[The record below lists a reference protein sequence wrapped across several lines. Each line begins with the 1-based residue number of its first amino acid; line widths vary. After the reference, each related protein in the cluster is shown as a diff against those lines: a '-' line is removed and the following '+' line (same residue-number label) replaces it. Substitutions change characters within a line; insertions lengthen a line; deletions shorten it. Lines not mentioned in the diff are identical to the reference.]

1 MQQQELNVS
10 SSRPDPICPRPGN
23 WGLSQFPQYA
33 ELHCLSNFSFLRG
46 ASHAEELVTRAK
58 ELGYAALAITDECS
72 LAGVVRAHSA
82 TKKIGGIKLL
92 IGAEFT
98 LDCGLRLV
106 LIARDRAGYGR
117 LSRLITRG
125 RRKAQKGSYLLT
137 RADVEEFVADGA
149 TAKPGEIV
157 SDGTLVLWLP
167 PLFSSRDAAGQGE
180 WLRAHFARRAWIA
193 VELVRDG
200 RDRERLACCRE
211 LGAALRFSLVAT
223 GDVHMHVRERRR
235 LQDALT
241 AVRHR
246 VTLAEAG
253 EQLHPNGERHL
264 RERARLAKLYPPEL
278 LAETVKIAQLV
289 NFSLDELRY
298 EYPREL
304 VPAGETPASHLRA
317 LTEAGARKRWPG
329 GIPEKMRTQINYE
342 LELISDLKYESYF
355 LTVHDIVSE
364 ARRLNILCQG
374 RGSAA
379 NSVVC
384 YALGVTEVD
393 PSRGELLMERFISRE
408 RNEPPDIDIDFEHE
422 RREEVIQ
429 YVYRKYGRDR
439 TALTATV
446 ICYRPRSAL
455 RDMAKV
461 IGLDV
466 VQAERLAGA
475 MQWWDTSVDEERVR
489 EAGFEPGNP
498 QLKLLLDLA
507 GQLLGFPRHLSQHV
521 GGFVI
526 SQGLLEELV
535 PIENAAMED
544 RTVIEW
550 DKDDLDDLG
559 LLKVDVLGLGMLS
572 ALRRAFVLV
581 SDFRRR
587 SFTLA
592 DVPKEDSRVYEMIS
606 RADTIGVFQ
615 VESRAQMSMLPRLKP
630 REFYDLVIEVAIVRP
645 GPIQGGMVHPYLR
658 RRQGLDPVTYPSKA
672 VEGVLSRTLGVPIFQ
687 EQVMQLAIVA
697 AGFTPGEADQLRR
710 SMAAWKRRGGL
721 GHFEQRLIEG
731 MRARGYPEDFAKAIF
746 SQIQGFGEYGF
757 PESHAASFALL
768 VYSSA
773 WLKCY
778 EPAAFTCALINSQP
792 MGFYAPAQLVR
803 DASVHGVEV
812 RPISVC
818 NSDWDCSLERR
829 AKRAENDTADDEPA
843 LRLGLRMV
851 KGLGEEAALRIM
863 AARAQEPFASVQDL
877 TRRAQLTRREL
888 EALADAGAL
897 RTLSGN
903 RHLTFWQV
911 AGSEQELPLA
921 PVPRAPEGTPLL
933 APPTEGQNIAADYR
947 ATGLTLGR
955 HPLALLREQL
965 ETSSIVTSRS
975 LGDLPHGRAVRVAG
989 IVTARQRPQSAG
1001 GVMFIT
1007 LEDETGY
1014 VNLIVWERV
1023 WSRARRTAN
1032 GSRLLEVHGQL
1043 QREGLVTHVVARKLV
1058 DRTPMLG
1065 SLVTQSRDFR

>member
-1 MQQQELNVS
+1 MTAAA
-10 SSRPDPICPRPGN
+10 PA
-23 WGLSQFPQYA
+23 YA

-46 ASHAEELVTRAK
+46 ASHAEELIAQAK
-58 ELGYAALAITDECS
+58 ELGYTALAITDECS
-72 LAGVVRAHSA
+72 FAGVVRAHSA
-82 TKKIGGIKLL
+82 VKKLGGGIKLL
-92 IGAEFT
+92 IGTELS

-106 LIARDRAGYGR
+106 VIARNRAGYGC

-125 RRKAQKGSYLLT
+125 RRKAEKGSYSLS
-137 RADVEEFVADGA
+137 RADVEEFLAHDA
-149 TAKPGEIV
+149 A
-157 SDGTLVLWLP
+157 GTLALWLP
-167 PLFSSRDAAGQGE
+167 CLAAADHGEQGA
-180 WLRAHFARRAWIA
+180 WVARSFVHRAWIA

-200 RDRERLACCRE
+200 RDRQRLDACRA
-211 LGAALRFSLVAT
+211 LGAAHGLRLTAA
-223 GDVHMHVRERRR
+223 GDVHMHVHERRH

-241 AVRHR
+241 AIRHG
-246 VTLAEAG
+246 VSLVEAG
-253 EQLHPNGERHL
+253 ERLFPNGERHL
-264 RERARLAKLYPPEL
+264 RARERLAKLYPPEL
-278 LAETVKIAQLV
+278 LAESVNIAALA

-329 GIPEKMRTQINYE
+329 GVPEKMRARIEYE
-342 LELISDLKYESYF
+342 LKLIGDLAYESYF
-355 LTVHDIVSE
+355 LTVQDIVSE

-384 YALGVTEVD
+384 YCLGVTEVD
-393 PSRGELLMERFISRE
+393 PARGELLMERFISRE

-429 YVYRKYGRDR
+429 YIYRKYGRER

-455 RDMAKV
+455 RDMAKAM
-461 IGLDV
+461 GLDS
-466 VQAERLAGA
+466 VQAERLSGA
-475 MQWWDTSVDEERVR
+475 MQWWDTTVNEERIR

-498 QLKLLLDLA
+498 QLLKLLYLV

-572 ALRRAFVLV
+572 ALRRGLEYVGA
-581 SDFRRR
+581 FRRR

-592 DVPKEDSRVYEMIS
+592 DVPKEDPRVYEMIS
-606 RADTIGVFQ
+606 RADTVGVFQ
-615 VESRAQMSMLPRLKP
+615 VESRAQMSMLPRLRP

-658 RRQGLDPVTYPSKA
+658 RRQGLEPVTYPSEA
-672 VEGVLSRTLGVPIFQ
+672 VKGVLSRTLGVPIFQ

-721 GHFEQRLIEG
+721 GHFEQRLIVG
-731 MRARGYPEDFAKAIF
+731 MKERGYDESFAQQIF

-773 WLKCY
+773 WLKCH
-778 EPAAFTCALINSQP
+778 EPAAFTCALLNSQP
-792 MGFYAPAQLVR
+792 MGFYAPAQLIR
-803 DASVHGVEV
+803 DARDHGVEV

-818 NSDWDCSLERR
+818 HSDWDCSLETR
-829 AKRAENDTADDEPA
+829 ADGEPA

-851 KGLGEEAALRIM
+851 KGANREAAERIV
-863 AARAQEPFASVQDL
+863 AARAAAQFSTVQDL
-877 TRRAQLTRREL
+877 TMRAALERREL
-888 EALADAGAL
+888 EALADAGAMRDL
-897 RTLSGN
+897 AGN

-911 AGSEQELPLA
+911 AGSERELPLA
-921 PVPRAPEGTPLL
+921 PVLRAGEATPLL

-947 ATGLTLGR
+947 SQGLTLGR
-955 HPLALLREQL
+955 HPLALLREDL
-965 ETSSIVTSRS
+965 AAAGIATAAS
-975 LGDLPHGRAVRVAG
+975 LRDLPHGRVVRVAG

-1001 GVMFIT
+1001 GVMFVT
-1007 LEDETGY
+1007 LEDETGHM
-1014 VNLIVWERV
+1014 NLIAWEKV
-1023 WSRARRTAN
+1023 WSRARRVASN
-1032 GSRLLEVHGQL
+1032 ARLLEVQGML
-1043 QREGLVTHVVARKLV
+1043 QKEGGVIHVVVRRFT
-1058 DRTPMLG
+1058 DRTWMLG
-1065 SLVTQSRDFR
+1065 NVVTQSRDFR

>member
-1 MQQQELNVS
+1 MSPL
-10 SSRPDPICPRPGN
+10 PD
-23 WGLSQFPQYA
+23 YA

-46 ASHAEELVTRAK
+46 ASHAEELVTQAK
-58 ELGYAALAITDECS
+58 ELGYTALAITDECS
-72 LAGVVRAHSA
+72 LAGVVRAHTA
-82 TKKIGGIKLL
+82 VKKIGGGIKLL
-92 IGAEFT
+92 IGAEFV

-106 LIARDRAGYGR
+106 VIARSRPGYAR

-125 RRKAQKGSYLLT
+125 RRKAEKGSYSVS
-137 RADVEEFVADGA
+137 RADVEEFLAQD
-149 TAKPGEIV
+149 TE
-157 SDGTLVLWLP
+157 GTLALWLP
-167 PLFSSRDAAGQGE
+167 ATQADADEQGAWIARVFAG
-180 WLRAHFARRAWIA
+180 RAWIA
-193 VELVRDG
+193 VELLRDG
-200 RDRERLACCRE
+200 RDREH
-211 LGAALRFSLVAT
+211 LGACRRLGARHALPLAAA
-223 GDVHMHVRERRR
+223 GDVHMHVRERRA

-241 AVRHR
+241 AVRHG
-246 VTLAEAG
+246 VSVAEAG
-253 EQLHPNGERHL
+253 TRLFPNGERHL
-264 RERARLAKLYPPEL
+264 RERQRLAKLFPAEL
-278 LAETVKIAQLV
+278 LAETVKIAALA

-304 VPAGETPASHLRA
+304 VPEGETPGSHLRKLA
-317 LTEAGARKRWPG
+317 QAGARRRWPA
-329 GIPEKMRTQINYE
+329 GIPEAMQAKIDYE
-342 LELISDLKYESYF
+342 LALIGDLKYESYF

-364 ARRLNILCQG
+364 ARRLSILCQG

-384 YALGVTEVD
+384 YCLGVTEVD

-429 YVYRKYGRDR
+429 YIYRKYGRER

-446 ICYRPRSAL
+446 ISYRPRSAL
-455 RDMAKV
+455 RDMAKA
-461 IGLDV
+461 IGLDA

-475 MQWWDTSVDEERVR
+475 MQWWDTAVDAERIR
-489 EAGFEPGNP
+489 EAGFEPDNP
-498 QLKLLLDLA
+498 QVLHLMYLVA
-507 GQLLGFPRHLSQHV
+507 QLLGFPRHLSQHV

-572 ALRRAFVLV
+572 ALRRGLEYV
-581 SDFRRR
+581 SAFRRK

-592 DVPKEDSRVYEMIS
+592 DVPKEDPRVYEMIS

-615 VESRAQMSMLPRLKP
+615 VESRAQMSMLPRLRPK
-630 REFYDLVIEVAIVRP
+630 EFYDLVIEVAIVRP

-658 RRQGLDPVTYPSKA
+658 RRQGLDPVTYPSDA
-672 VEGVLSRTLGVPIFQ
+672 VRGVLSRTLGVPIFQ

-721 GHFEQRLIEG
+721 GHFEKRLIEG
-731 MRARGYPEDFAKAIF
+731 MSARGYDASFAQQIF

-778 EPAAFTCALINSQP
+778 EPAAFTAALLNSQP

-803 DASVHGVEV
+803 DARDHGVEI
-812 RPISVC
+812 RPIC
-818 NSDWDCSLERR
+818 ACHSDWDCTLERR
-829 AKRAENDTADDEPA
+829 ADGEPA
-843 LRLGLRMV
+843 LRLGMRMV
-851 KGLGEEAALRIM
+851 KSLGEEAADRIVT
-863 AARAQEPFASVQDL
+863 ARAAAPFESVQDMSL
-877 TRRAQLTRREL
+877 RAALDRRDL

-897 RTLSGN
+897 RELSGN

-911 AGSEQELPLA
+911 AGSERELPLA

-947 ATGLTLGR
+947 SHGLTLGR
-955 HPLALLREQL
+955 HPLALLREEL
-965 ETSSIVTSRS
+965 AAERVVTAAGLRE
-975 LGDLPHGRAVRVAG
+975 LPHGRVVRVAG

-1001 GVMFIT
+1001 GVMFVT
-1007 LEDETGY
+1007 LEDETGH

-1023 WSRARRTAN
+1023 WSGARRAAN
-1032 GSRLLEVHGQL
+1032 NSRLLEVHGQL
-1043 QREGLVTHVVARKLV
+1043 QKEGGVTHVVANRLV
-1058 DRTPMLG
+1058 DRSHLLG
-1065 SLVTQSRDFR
+1065 NVVTRSRDFR

>member
-1 MQQQELNVS
+1 MS
-10 SSRPDPICPRPGN
+10 P
-23 WGLSQFPQYA
+23 YA

-46 ASHAEELVTRAK
+46 ASHAEELVVQAVQ
-58 ELGYAALAITDECS
+58 LGYTALAITDECS

-82 TKKIGGIKLL
+82 VKKLGGAKLSL
-92 IGAEFT
+92 KLIIGAEFT
-98 LDCGLRLV
+98 LECGLRLV
-106 LIARDRAGYGR
+106 LLARDRAGYGN

-125 RRKAQKGSYLLT
+125 RRAAEKGSYALT
-137 RADVEEFVADGA
+137 RADVECFACEGMLA
-149 TAKPGEIV
+149 
-157 SDGTLVLWLP
+157 LWLP
-167 PLFSSRDAAGQGE
+167 PLSNDAGSMGE
-180 WLRAHFARRAWIA
+180 WVARTFADRAWIA

-200 RDRERLACCRE
+200 RDRARLAAAQA
-211 LGAALRFSLVAT
+211 LGARHGLPLTAA

-235 LQDALT
+235 LQDAMT
-241 AVRHR
+241 AVRHG

-253 EQLHPNGERHL
+253 ERLHPNGERHL
-264 RERARLAKLYPPEL
+264 RPRERLAKLYPPAL
-278 LAETVKIAQLV
+278 LAETVKIAALAS
-289 NFSLDELRY
+289 FSLDELRY

-304 VPAGETPASHLRA
+304 VPAGETPASHLRK
-317 LTEAGARKRWPG
+317 LTEAGAARRWPAG
-329 GIPEKMRTQINYE
+329 VPPEIRPRIEDE
-342 LELISDLKYESYF
+342 LTLISDLSYESYF
-355 LTVHDIVSE
+355 LTVEDIVRE

-393 PSRGELLMERFISRE
+393 PSRSQLLMERFISRE

-429 YVYRKYGRDR
+429 YIYRKYGRHR

-446 ICYRPRSAL
+446 ISYRPRSAL

-461 IGLDV
+461 LGLDA

-475 MQWWDTSVDEERVR
+475 MQWWDTTVDEERMH

-498 QLKLLLDLA
+498 QVKLLLDLT

-526 SQGLLEELV
+526 SQGPLEELV
-535 PIENAAMED
+535 PIENAAMAD

-572 ALRRAFVLV
+572 ALRRGFAYV
-581 SDFRRR
+581 SEFRRR
-587 SFTLA
+587 PFGLA
-592 DVPKEDSRVYEMIS
+592 DVPKEDPRVYEMIS
-606 RADTIGVFQ
+606 RADTVGVFQ
-615 VESRAQMSMLPRLKP
+615 VESRAQMSMLPRLRP

-658 RRQGLDPVTYPSKA
+658 RRQKLEPVTYPSPE
-672 VEGVLSRTLGVPIFQ
+672 VEKVLVRTLGVPIFQ

-721 GHFEQRLIEG
+721 GHFEKRLIEG
-731 MRARGYPEDFAKAIF
+731 MAERGYGEDFARSIF

-773 WLKCY
+773 WLKCH

-803 DASVHGVEV
+803 DAREHGVEV
-812 RPISVC
+812 RPLCVC
-818 NSDWDCSLERR
+818 NSEWDCTLERR
-829 AKRAENDTADDEPA
+829 ADDAPA

-851 KGLGEEAALRIM
+851 KGLSEEAAERVV
-863 AARAQEPFASVQDL
+863 AARGASPFASVQDL
-877 TRRAQLTRREL
+877 TMRARLARREL
-888 EALADAGAL
+888 ESLADAGAM
-897 RTLSGN
+897 RALSGN
-903 RHLTFWQV
+903 RHLTFWEV

-921 PVPRAPEGTPLL
+921 PVPGTAEGTPLL
-933 APPTEGQNIAADYR
+933 LPPTEGQNIVADYR
-947 ATGLTLGR
+947 SAGLTLGR

-965 ETSSIVTSRS
+965 ESSSIATSKDLRE
-975 LGDLPHGRAVRVAG
+975 LPHGRDVRVAG

-1007 LEDETGY
+1007 LEDETGC

-1023 WSRARRTAN
+1023 WSNARRIAN
-1032 GSRLLEVHGQL
+1032 GSRLLEVQGEL
-1043 QREGLVTHVVARKLV
+1043 QKEGEVTHVVARRLV

-1065 SLVTQSRDFR
+1065 SLVIQSRDFR

>member
-1 MQQQELNVS
+1 MT
-10 SSRPDPICPRPGN
+10 GN
-23 WGLSQFPQYA
+23 EECPQYA

-46 ASHAEELVTRAK
+46 ASHAEELIDQAK
-58 ELGYAALAITDECS
+58 TLGYTALAITDECS
-72 LAGVVRAHSA
+72 LAGVVRAHTA
-82 TKKIGGIKLL
+82 AKKTGGIKLL

-106 LIARDRAGYGR
+106 IIARNRAGYGR

-125 RRKAQKGSYLLT
+125 RRRAAKGSYSLG
-137 RADVEEFVADGA
+137 RADVEEFLGQDMA
-149 TAKPGEIV
+149 
-157 SDGTLVLWLP
+157 GTLALWLP
-167 PLFSSRDAAGQGE
+167 THAPDSAAQGA
-180 WLRAHFARRAWIA
+180 WMAQSFAQRAWIA
-193 VELVRDG
+193 VELLRDG
-200 RDRERLACCRE
+200 HDREHLAACQA
-211 LGAALRFSLVAT
+211 LGAVHGLPLAAA
-223 GDVHMHVRERRR
+223 GDVHMHVRERRA

-241 AVRHR
+241 AVRHG
-246 VTLAEAG
+246 VTLPEAG
-253 EQLHPNGERHL
+253 TRLFPNGERHL
-264 RERARLAKLYPPEL
+264 RERGRLASLYPPAL
-278 LAETVKIAQLV
+278 LAETVKIAALV
-289 NFSLDELRY
+289 DFSLDELRY

-304 VPAGETPASHLRA
+304 VPAGETPASHLRK
-317 LTEAGARKRWPG
+317 LTEAGARKRWPD
-329 GIPEKMRTQINYE
+329 GIPENMRARIEYE
-342 LELISDLKYESYF
+342 LKLIADLTYESYF
-355 LTVHDIVSE
+355 LTVQDIVSE

-384 YALGVTEVD
+384 YCLGVTEVD

-429 YVYRKYGRDR
+429 YIYRKYGRDR

-455 RDMAKV
+455 RDMAKA
-461 IGLDV
+461 IGLDA

-475 MQWWDTSVDEERVR
+475 MQWWDTRVDAARIR
-489 EAGFEPGNP
+489 EAGFEPDNP
-498 QLKLLLDLA
+498 KVRLLLALVCQIA
-507 GQLLGFPRHLSQHV
+507 GFPRHLSQHV

-572 ALRRAFVLV
+572 ALRRGLELV
-581 SDFRRR
+581 ADFRRKP
-587 SFTLA
+587 FGLA
-592 DVPKEDSRVYEMIS
+592 DIPKEDPRVYEMIS

-615 VESRAQMSMLPRLKP
+615 VESRAQMSMLPRLQP

-658 RRQGLDPVTYPSKA
+658 RRQNLEPVTYPSEA
-672 VEGVLSRTLGVPIFQ
+672 VKGVLARTLGVPIFQ

-721 GHFEQRLIEG
+721 GHFERRLIEG
-731 MRARGYPEDFAKAIF
+731 MRERGYDESFAHQIF

-773 WLKCY
+773 WLKRF
-778 EPAAFTCALINSQP
+778 EPAAFTAALINSQP

-803 DASVHGVEV
+803 DARDHGVEV
-812 RPISVC
+812 RPICVC
-818 NSDWDCSLERR
+818 HSHWDCTLERR
-829 AKRAENDTADDEPA
+829 VDGEPA
-843 LRLGLRMV
+843 LRLGMRMV
-851 KGLGEEAALRIM
+851 KGLGEEAAERIV
-863 AARAQEPFASVQDL
+863 AAHGASPFTDVQDL
-877 TRRAQLTRREL
+877 TRRAALERREL

-897 RTLSGN
+897 RSLSGN

-911 AGSEQELPLA
+911 AGTERELPLA
-921 PVPRAPEGTPLL
+921 PVPHTAEGTPLL
-933 APPTEGQNIAADYR
+933 MPPTEGQNIAADYR
-947 ATGLTLGR
+947 SQGLTLGR
-955 HPLALLREQL
+955 HPLALLRAEL
-965 ETSSIVTSRS
+965 VAGHVLAAAELR
-975 LGDLPHGRAVRVAG
+975 DLPHGRVVRVAG

-1007 LEDETGY
+1007 LEDESGF

-1023 WSRARRTAN
+1023 WSRARRIAN
-1032 GSRLLEVHGQL
+1032 NSRLLEVHGLL
-1043 QREGLVTHVVARKLV
+1043 QKEGGVTHVVARTLV
-1058 DRTPMLG
+1058 DRTRLLG
-1065 SLVTQSRDFR
+1065 NVVTQSRDFR

>member
-1 MQQQELNVS
+1 MS
-10 SSRPDPICPRPGN
+10 AAAPA
-23 WGLSQFPQYA
+23 YA

-46 ASHAEELVTRAK
+46 ASHAEELIAQAK
-58 ELGYAALAITDECS
+58 QLGYTALAITDECS
-72 LAGVVRAHSA
+72 LAGVVRAHTA
-82 TKKIGGIKLL
+82 VKKLGGGITLV
-92 IGAEFT
+92 IGAEFR
-98 LDCGLRLV
+98 LECGLRFVAL
-106 LIARDRAGYGR
+106 APDRSAYAR

-125 RRKAQKGSYLLT
+125 RRAAEKGSYSL
-137 RADVEEFVADGA
+137 RREDVQEFLGES
-149 TAKPGEIV
+149 TA
-157 SDGTLVLWLP
+157 LALWLP
-167 PLFSSRDAAGQGE
+167 TLADADGQGA
-180 WLRAHFARRAWIA
+180 WIARTFPGRAWIA
-193 VELVRDG
+193 VELLRDG
-200 RDRERLACCRE
+200 RDREHLEACRA
-211 LGAALRFSLVAT
+211 LGTVHGLPLTAA
-223 GDVHMHVRERRR
+223 GDVHMHVRERRH

-241 AVRHR
+241 AVRHG
-246 VTLAEAG
+246 VTLTEAG
-253 EQLHPNGERHL
+253 ERLFANAERHL
-264 RERARLAKLYPPEL
+264 RDRARLARLYPPGL
-278 LAETVKIAQLV
+278 LAESVKIAALAT
-289 NFSLDELRY
+289 FSLDELRY

-317 LTEAGARKRWPG
+317 LTFAGARKRWPAG
-329 GIPEKMRTQINYE
+329 LPQAMRDKIEYE
-342 LELISDLKYESYF
+342 LKLINDLAYESYF
-355 LTVHDIVSE
+355 LTVQDIVAE

-384 YALGVTEVD
+384 YCLGVTEVD

-429 YVYRKYGRDR
+429 YIYRKYGRQR

-446 ICYRPRSAL
+446 ISYRARSAL

-461 IGLDV
+461 IGLDA

-475 MQWWDTSVDEERVR
+475 MQWWDMTVDADRIR
-489 EAGFEPGNP
+489 EAGFEPDNP
-498 QLKLLLDLA
+498 QVVHLLFLV

-572 ALRRAFVLV
+572 ALRRGLEYV
-581 SDFRRR
+581 SAFRRKT
-587 SFTLA
+587 FTLA
-592 DVPKEDSRVYEMIS
+592 DVPREDARVYDMIS

-615 VESRAQMSMLPRLKP
+615 VESRAQMSMLPRLQP
-630 REFYDLVIEVAIVRP
+630 RQFYDLVIEVAIVRP

-658 RRQGLDPVTYPSKA
+658 RRQGLEPVTYPSEA
-672 VEGVLSRTLGVPIFQ
+672 VRGVLSRTLGVPIFQ

-721 GHFEQRLIEG
+721 GHFEKRLIAG
-731 MRARGYPEDFAKAIF
+731 MKERGYDESFAHQIF

-803 DASVHGVEV
+803 DARDHGVEV
-812 RPISVC
+812 RCISVC
-818 NSDWDCSLERR
+818 ASDWDCTLERR
-829 AKRAENDTADDEPA
+829 AENNTGDGEPA
-843 LRLGLRMV
+843 LRLGMRMV
-851 KGLGEEAALRIM
+851 KSLGKEVSERIIT
-863 AARAQEPFASVQDL
+863 ARRDGGEFASVQDL
-877 TRRAQLTRREL
+877 TMRADLDRRTL

-897 RTLSGN
+897 RDLAGN

-921 PVPRAPEGTPLL
+921 PVPRTAEATPLL

-947 ATGLTLGR
+947 SHGLTLGR
-955 HPLALLREQL
+955 HPLALLREEL
-965 ETSSIVTSRS
+965 SAEHVVTAAALR
-975 LGDLPHGRAVRVAG
+975 DLPHGRVLRVAG

-1007 LEDETGY
+1007 LEDETGF
-1014 VNLIVWERV
+1014 VNLIAWEKV
-1023 WSRARRTAN
+1023 WSGARRAAN
-1032 GSRLLEVHGQL
+1032 NSRLLEVQGML
-1043 QREGLVTHVVARKLV
+1043 QKEGGVIHVVVRRFV
-1058 DRTPMLG
+1058 DRTPLLG
-1065 SLVTQSRDFR
+1065 NVVTQSRDFR

>member
-1 MQQQELNVS
+1 MTSKWGHS
-10 SSRPDPICPRPGN
+10 SFPSKRGQASESPSPCDGGN
-23 WGLSQFPQYA
+23 EECPQYA
-33 ELHCLSNFSFLRG
+33 ELHCLSNFTFLRG
-46 ASHAEELVTRAK
+46 ASHAEELVVQAK
-58 ELGYAALAITDECS
+58 HLGYTALAITDECS
-72 LAGVVRAHSA
+72 FAGVVRAHSA
-82 TKKIGGIKLL
+82 AKKVGGIKLL
-92 IGAEFT
+92 IGAELA

-106 LIARDRAGYGR
+106 VLARDRAGYGR

-125 RRKAQKGSYLLT
+125 RRAADKGSYRLS
-137 RADVEEFVADGA
+137 RVDVEEFLSDAPHGA
-149 TAKPGEIV
+149 GAPALDPAAP
-157 SDGTLVLWLP
+157 SGTLALWLP
-167 PLFSSRDAAGQGE
+167 APVPDATQGE
-180 WLRAHFARRAWIA
+180 WLARHFAGRAWIA
-193 VELVRDG
+193 VELLRDG
-200 RDRERLACCRE
+200 RDRERLARCRAA
-211 LGAALRFSLVAT
+211 GAALGLPLVAA
-223 GDVHMHVRERRR
+223 GDVHMHVRERRH

-241 AVRHR
+241 AVRHG

-253 EQLHPNGERHL
+253 ERLFANGERHL
-264 RERARLAKLYPPEL
+264 RDRTRLAKLYPPEL
-278 LAETVKIAQLV
+278 LAETVRIAGLCG
-289 NFSLDELRY
+289 FSLDELRY

-304 VPAGETPASHLRA
+304 VPEGQTAASHLRA
-317 LTEAGARKRWPG
+317 LAEAGARRRWPS
-329 GIPEKMRTQINYE
+329 GIPDAMRAKIDYE
-342 LELISDLKYESYF
+342 LRLINDLAYESYF

-364 ARRLNILCQG
+364 ARRLRILCQG

-384 YALGVTEVD
+384 YCLGVTEVD

-429 YVYRKYGRDR
+429 YIYRKYGRHR

-446 ICYRPRSAL
+446 ISYRPRSAL
-455 RDMAKV
+455 RDLAKV
-461 IGLDV
+461 LGLDA

-475 MQWWDTSVDEERVR
+475 MQWWDVSVDEERMR

-498 QLKLLLDLA
+498 KVRLLLDLVS
-507 GQLLGFPRHLSQHV
+507 QLLGFPRHLSQHV

-572 ALRRAFVLV
+572 ALRRGLELV
-581 SDFRRR
+581 SAFRRR
-587 SFTLA
+587 PFTLA
-592 DVPKEDSRVYEMIS
+592 DIPREDQGVYEMIS

-615 VESRAQMSMLPRLKP
+615 VESRAQMSMLPRLRP

-658 RRQGLDPVTYPSKA
+658 RRQGLDAVTYPSEA
-672 VEGVLSRTLGVPIFQ
+672 VRGVLSRTLGVPIFQ

-721 GHFEQRLIEG
+721 GHFERRLIEG
-731 MRARGYPEDFAKAIF
+731 MRVRGYDESFARAIF

-778 EPAAFTCALINSQP
+778 EPAAFTCALLNSQP

-803 DASVHGVEV
+803 DARVHGVEV
-812 RPISVC
+812 RPICVC
-818 NSDWDCSLERR
+818 NSDWDCSLETR
-829 AKRAENDTADDEPA
+829 AADEPA
-843 LRLGLRMV
+843 LRLGLRLV
-851 KGLGEEAALRIM
+851 KGLSQEAGRRIE
-863 AARAQEPFASVQDL
+863 AARAAAPFASVQDL
-877 TRRAQLTRREL
+877 TLRARLARREL
-888 EALADAGAL
+888 EALADAAAL
-897 RTLSGN
+897 RALAGN
-903 RHLTFWQV
+903 RHLTFWEV

-921 PVPRAPEGTPLL
+921 PVPQVSEGTPLL

-947 ATGLTLGR
+947 SAGLTLGR

-965 ETSSIVTSRS
+965 ESSSIVTSQA
-975 LGDLPHGRAVRVAG
+975 LGDLPNGRGVRVAG

-1023 WSRARRTAN
+1023 WSRARRIAN
-1032 GSRLLEVHGQL
+1032 GSRLLEVHGKL
-1043 QREGLVTHVVARKLV
+1043 QKEGQVTHVVAQRLV
-1058 DRTPMLG
+1058 DRTPLLG
-1065 SLVTQSRDFR
+1065 ELVTHSRDFR

>member
-1 MQQQELNVS
+1 MQRRTPLVPAWDLRMS
-10 SSRPDPICPRPGN
+10 AAPA
-23 WGLSQFPQYA
+23 YA

-46 ASHAEELVTRAK
+46 ASHAEELVSRAK
-58 ELGYAALAITDECS
+58 ELGYTALAITDECS
-72 LAGVVRAHSA
+72 LAGVVRAHTA
-82 TKKIGGIKLL
+82 AKKIDGIKLL

-98 LDCGLRLV
+98 LACGLRLV
-106 LIARDRAGYGR
+106 IIARHRAGYAR

-125 RRKAQKGSYLLT
+125 RRKAPKGSYSLGRT
-137 RADVEEFVADGA
+137 DVEEFL
-149 TAKPGEIV
+149 
-157 SDGTLVLWLP
+157 SDTPGTLALWLP
-167 PLFSSRDAAGQGE
+167 PRHPLARDDAATQHGCQGA
-180 WLRAHFARRAWIA
+180 WIARVFAQRAWIA
-193 VELVRDG
+193 VELLRDG
-200 RDRERLACCRE
+200 SDREHLESCRRFG
-211 LGAALRFSLVAT
+211 LQHGLPLTAA
-223 GDVHMHVRERRR
+223 GDVHMHVRERRG

-241 AVRHR
+241 AVRHG

-253 EQLHPNGERHL
+253 TRLFPNGERHL
-264 RERARLAKLYPPEL
+264 REPERLAKLYPAEL
-278 LAETVKIAQLV
+278 LAETVKIAALAD
-289 NFSLDELRY
+289 FSLDELRY

-304 VPAGETPASHLRA
+304 VPEGETPASHLRKLA
-317 LTEAGARKRWPG
+317 EAGARKRWPH
-329 GIPEKMRTQINYE
+329 GIPASMRAKIDYE
-342 LELISDLKYESYF
+342 LALIGDLKYESYF
-355 LTVHDIVSE
+355 LTVQDIVSE

-384 YALGVTEVD
+384 YCLGVTEVD

-429 YVYRKYGRDR
+429 YIYRKYGRDR

-446 ICYRPRSAL
+446 ISYRPRSAL
-455 RDMAKV
+455 RDMAKA

-466 VQAERLAGA
+466 VQAERLSGA
-475 MQWWDTSVDEERVR
+475 MQWWDTTVDADRIR
-489 EAGFEPGNP
+489 EAGFEPDNP
-498 QLKLLLDLA
+498 QLLHLLYLV

-572 ALRRAFVLV
+572 ALRRGLEYV
-581 SDFRRR
+581 SAFRRK

-592 DVPKEDSRVYEMIS
+592 DVPKEDPRVYEMIS

-615 VESRAQMSMLPRLKP
+615 VESRAQMSMLPRLRP
-630 REFYDLVIEVAIVRP
+630 RAFYDLVIEVAIVRP

-658 RRQGLDPVTYPSKA
+658 RRQGLEPVTYPSDA
-672 VEGVLSRTLGVPIFQ
+672 VKGVLSRTLGVPIFQ

-721 GHFEQRLIEG
+721 GHFEKRLIAG
-731 MRARGYPEDFAKAIF
+731 MSARGYDEGFARQIF

-773 WLKCY
+773 WLKCH
-778 EPAAFTCALINSQP
+778 EPAAFTAALLNSQP

-803 DASVHGVEV
+803 DARDHGVEV

-818 NSDWDCSLERR
+818 ASDWDCTLER
-829 AKRAENDTADDEPA
+829 KADDEPA

-851 KGLGEEAALRIM
+851 KSLGKEAAERIV
-863 AARAQEPFASVQDL
+863 AVRTVAPFASVQDL
-877 TRRAQLTRREL
+877 SLRAGLERREL
-888 EALADAGAL
+888 EALADAAAL
-897 RTLSGN
+897 RELSGN

-911 AGSEQELPLA
+911 AASEQELPLA
-921 PVPRAPEGTPLL
+921 PVPLAPEGTPLL
-933 APPTEGQNIAADYR
+933 MPPTEGQNIAADYR
-947 ATGLTLGR
+947 SAGLTLGR
-955 HPLALLREQL
+955 HPLALLREEL
-965 ETSSIVTSRS
+965 AAGHVLTAAALRE
-975 LGDLPHGRAVRVAG
+975 LPQGRVVRVAG

-1007 LEDETGY
+1007 LEDETGF

-1023 WSRARRTAN
+1023 WSAARRVAS
-1032 GSRLLEVHGQL
+1032 GARLLEVHGLL
-1043 QREGLVTHVVARKLV
+1043 QKEAGVTHVVARRLV
-1058 DRTPMLG
+1058 DRTRLLG
-1065 SLVTQSRDFR
+1065 NVVTQSRDFR

>member
-1 MQQQELNVS
+1 MGNHE
-10 SSRPDPICPRPGN
+10 CPH
-23 WGLSQFPQYA
+23 YA

-46 ASHAEELVTRAK
+46 ASHAEELVVQSK
-58 ELGYAALAITDECS
+58 QLGYTALAITDECS

-82 TKKIGGIKLL
+82 VKKTASTGPPLKLI
-92 IGAEFT
+92 IGAEFA

-106 LIARDRAGYGR
+106 ILARDRAGYGN

-125 RRKAQKGSYLLT
+125 RRAAEKGSYSLSRT
-137 RADVEEFVADGA
+137 DVEHFACEGMLA
-149 TAKPGEIV
+149 
-157 SDGTLVLWLP
+157 LWLP
-167 PLFSSRDAAGQGE
+167 SQPDAADSPGE
-180 WLRAHFARRAWIA
+180 WIARTFGGRAWIA

-200 RDRERLACCRE
+200 RDRARLAAARD
-211 LGAALRFSLVAT
+211 LGARHGLPLTAA
-223 GDVHMHVRERRR
+223 GDVHMHVRGRRR

-241 AVRHR
+241 AVRHG

-253 EQLHPNGERHL
+253 ERLHPNGERHL
-264 RERARLAKLYPPEL
+264 RPRERLAKLYPPEL
-278 LAETVKIAQLV
+278 LAETMRIAALA

-304 VPAGETPASHLRA
+304 VPEGETPTSHLRN
-317 LTEAGARKRWPG
+317 LTETGAARRWPG
-329 GIPEKMRTQINYE
+329 GIPPNMRAQIEHE
-342 LELISDLKYESYF
+342 LTLIRDLSYESYF
-355 LTVHDIVSE
+355 LTVEDIVRE

-384 YALGVTEVD
+384 YVLGITEVD
-393 PSRGELLMERFISRE
+393 PSRGQLLMERFISRE

-429 YVYRKYGRDR
+429 YIYRKYGRQR

-446 ICYRPRSAL
+446 ISYRPRSAL
-455 RDMAKV
+455 RDMSKV
-461 IGLDV
+461 LGLDT

-475 MQWWDTSVDEERVR
+475 MQWWDTEVDEARMR

-498 QLKLLLDLA
+498 QVKLLLDLT

-535 PIENAAMED
+535 PIENAAMAD

-572 ALRRAFVLV
+572 ALRRGFAYV
-581 SDFRRR
+581 SEFRRK
-587 SFTLA
+587 SFGLA
-592 DVPKEDSRVYEMIS
+592 DVPKEDPRVYEMIS

-615 VESRAQMSMLPRLKP
+615 VESRAQMSMLPRLRPAK
-630 REFYDLVIEVAIVRP
+630 FYDLVIEVAIVRP

-658 RRQGLDPVTYPSKA
+658 RRQGLEPVTYPSEA
-672 VEGVLSRTLGVPIFQ
+672 VKGVLSRTLGVPIFQ

-731 MRARGYPEDFAKAIF
+731 MRERNYDESFARSIF

-773 WLKCY
+773 WLKCH

-803 DASVHGVEV
+803 DAREHDVEV
-812 RPISVC
+812 RPISA
-818 NSDWDCSLERR
+818 SASSYDCTLEAR
-829 AKRAENDTADDEPA
+829 ADDEPA

-851 KGLGEEAALRIM
+851 KGLGEEAAERIV
-863 AARAQEPFASVQDL
+863 AARGMAPFTSVQDL
-877 TRRAQLTRREL
+877 TVRARLARREL
-888 EALADAGAL
+888 EALADADAM
-897 RTLSGN
+897 RELSGN
-903 RHLTFWQV
+903 RHLTFWEV

-921 PVPRAPEGTPLL
+921 PVPTSSEGTPLL
-933 APPTEGQNIAADYR
+933 LPPTEGQNIVADYR
-947 ATGLTLGR
+947 SVGLTLGR
-955 HPLALLREQL
+955 HPLALLRQQL
-965 ETSSIVTSRS
+965 ESSSIVTSKDLRE
-975 LGDLPHGRAVRVAG
+975 LPHGRGVRVAG

-1007 LEDETGY
+1007 LEDETGC

-1023 WSRARRTAN
+1023 WSNARRVAN
-1032 GSRLLEVHGQL
+1032 GSRLLEVHGEL
-1043 QREGLVTHVVARKLV
+1043 QKEGEVTHVVARELV

-1065 SLVTQSRDFR
+1065 SLVVHSRDFR